1 MANRFGSVRWHTYG
15 YLEQQGMVCLS
26 VSPPDDH
33 GNDTHT
39 GPPRHG
45 GLIGYLNIRVNKETL
60 YFKHS
65 C

>member
-1 MANRFGSVRWHTYG
+1 MKLGE
-15 YLEQQGMVCLS
+15 LVCLS

-33 GNDTHT
+33 GNDNHT

-45 GLIGYLNIRVNKETL
+45 GLIGHLNIRVNKEAL
-60 YFKHS
+60 YFKQS